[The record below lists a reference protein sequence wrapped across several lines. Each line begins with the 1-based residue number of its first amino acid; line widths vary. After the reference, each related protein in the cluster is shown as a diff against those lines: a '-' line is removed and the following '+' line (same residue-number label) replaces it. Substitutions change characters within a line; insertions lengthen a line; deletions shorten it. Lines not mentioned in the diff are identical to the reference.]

1 MKNNDDRVNNKIANA
16 TIMHL
21 TILHYWLPEQWI
33 FYSFFLYTLL
43 SQHKCLKYLM
53 EKDARSEHKGIRSV
67 IVEAHPQVDQF
78 LQW

>member
-1 MKNNDDRVNNKIANA
+1 
-16 TIMHL
+16 
-21 TILHYWLPEQWI
+21 
-33 FYSFFLYTLL
+33 
-43 SQHKCLKYLM
+43 M